1 MSASIVTSS
10 ASAAP
15 ARQAVSPGV
24 RLNAELLLNRLAMQL
39 EQVRYLASAG
49 ARPETLRGVV
59 VLLRTAHGLAF
70 RNAASWSSL
79 ARPRIA
85 AQQGAPCDP
94 ATAPVDA
101 EALADI
107 NIAGLGRA
115 GELVDRAAAR
125 LTQVSDALRAK
136 DAPLA
141 WYD

>member
-15 ARQAVSPGV
+15 PRQVLPAGV

-39 EQVRYLASAG
+39 EQARYLASVG
-49 ARPETLRGVV
+49 ARPEALRGVV

-70 RNAASWSSL
+70 RDPASWSWL

-85 AQQGAPCDP
+85 AQRGSPCD
-94 ATAPVDA
+94 TAADPIDA
-101 EALADI
+101 AVLADI
-107 NIAGLGRA
+107 DEEGLSRA

-136 DAPLA
+136 DAPPA